1 MECPKCYCYVHDT
14 IHRPFHGMAVRHDR
28 ALAQSSHLL
37 VPEFVRLT
45 RGEGNADHLAVLF
58 AEAGGVHRI
67 CRYQNPL
74 RAAYA
79 WIRHQMNLIG
89 DIHEIHRAHMPRLRI
104 RIPTQKLR
112 ADAPEWTPS
121 ADTPAILRI
130 RIPSVCA

>member
-1 MECPKCYCYVHDT
+1 MECHKCYCYVHDT
-14 IHRPFHGMAVRHDR
+14 IHRPFHGIAVRHDR
-28 ALAQSSHLL
+28 ALAQSHLL
-37 VPEFVRLT
+37 VPEFIRLT
-45 RGEGNADHLAVLF
+45 QGEGNADYLALLF

-67 CRYQNPL
+67 TKYQNPL
-74 RAAYA
+74 RAAHS

-104 RIPTQKLR
+104 RIPTLR

-130 RIPSVCA
+130 RIPSVRA